1 MPTSHKLEY
10 QQVKRFLGAFAEND
24 IQALSGFLTEQS
36 VLEFPVN
43 KANSTL
49 PFVGQHQGL
58 KKIEKC
64 LSSKGKLI
72 KTESHQFQ
80 DLFVDGN
87 TVIANILTSTRCR
100 DTNEQIDFDELLV
113 VKIHTRRIQS
123 IKSFVDWSPLLSS
136 LRPKQSEQII
146 EAIQDNDL
154 DKVQSLVESGLD
166 VNVRDPETGLTA
178 LMMAACRAQVDT
190 VQYLVDNGADL
201 FTTDSKIGATALHKA
216 CQGQNAAIAKILTDA
231 GAFIDAVTPTMGH
244 TPIMDALWYLAPDVV
259 QHLVQ
264 CEPNLNTTTHYGF
277 SLWDHLDYETNVQS
291 TDTGKEIMATIRANL
306 ESYKEECQNRI
317 QSQSIM
323 KAIESGDTQ
332 RVKTLIESGEN
343 IEAVYPHV
351 NTFSDGHNPLIIAA
365 RDNHLDIVRLLIDAG
380 ADVDVFDWV
389 FKGYPLH
396 KATYNGRP
404 DVLREILKSPKI
416 NKDVVNVK
424 GQINGYTPLIDA
436 LWHGFE
442 ECAQI
447 LLDHPMCTLGHVAHD
462 GKNEYDVACQV
473 FGVEHPLTEKI
484 KGLITNKAKS

>member
-1 MPTSHKLEY
+1 MTKEAVEGIKADLRLQYRQKNRALE
-10 QQVKRFLGAFAEND
+10 QLRKRN
-24 IQALSGFLTEQS
+24 
-36 VLEFPVN
+36 EFR
-43 KANSTL
+43 
-49 PFVGQHQGL
+49 
-58 KKIEKC
+58 KIAK
-64 LSSKGKLI
+64 
-72 KTESHQFQ
+72 
-80 DLFVDGN
+80 
-87 TVIANILTSTRCR
+87 
-100 DTNEQIDFDELLV
+100 
-113 VKIHTRRIQS
+113 RRISQRM
-123 IKSFVDWSPLLSS
+123 LRS
-136 LRPKQSEQII
+136 LAR
-146 EAIQDNDL
+146 
-154 DKVQSLVESGLD
+154 
-166 VNVRDPETGLTA
+166 NVGLTA
-178 LMMAACRAQVDT
+178 SETGAEIAYPPAGKVIAFLALGAVALDIRDT
-190 VQYLVDNGADL
+190 CQNLEDL
-201 FTTDSKIGATALHKA
+201 QDLD
-216 CQGQNAAIAKILTDA
+216 QQDA
-231 GAFIDAVTPTMGH
+231 SDIEELGDAEICG
-244 TPIMDALWYLAPDVV
+244 MD
-259 QHLVQ
+259 
-264 CEPNLNTTTHYGF
+264 F
-277 SLWDHLDYETNVQS
+277 
-291 TDTGKEIMATIRANL
+291 KEIMATIRANL

-447 LLDHPMCTLGHVAHD
+447 LLDHPMCTLGHIAHD

-473 FGVEHPLTEKI
+473 FGMKHALTEKI
-484 KGLITNKAKS
+484 KGRINNKT

>member
-1 MPTSHKLEY
+1 MVT
-10 QQVKRFLGAFAEND
+10 
-24 IQALSGFLTEQS
+24 
-36 VLEFPVN
+36 
-43 KANSTL
+43 
-49 PFVGQHQGL
+49 
-58 KKIEKC
+58 
-64 LSSKGKLI
+64 
-72 KTESHQFQ
+72 
-80 DLFVDGN
+80 
-87 TVIANILTSTRCR
+87 ANILTSTRCL

-113 VKIHTRRIQS
+113 VKIHTGRIQS
-123 IKSFVDWSPLLSS
+123 IKSCVDWSPLLTS
-136 LRPKQSEQII
+136 LRPKQSQQII
-146 EAIQDNDL
+146 KAIQDNDF
-154 DKVQSLVESGLD
+154 DKVRSLVESGLD
-166 VNVRDPETGLTA
+166 VNIRDPETGLTA

-190 VQYLVDNGADL
+190 VQYLIDNGADL
-201 FTTDSKIGATALHKA
+201 LTTDSKTGATALHKA

-291 TDTGKEIMATIRANL
+291 TDTGKEIMAKIRANL
-306 ESYKEECQNRI
+306 ESYKEECQSRI

-323 KAIESGDTQ
+323 KAIANGDTQ
-332 RVKTLIESGEN
+332 TVKTLIESGEN

-380 ADVDVFDWV
+380 ANVDVFDWV

-416 NKDVVNVK
+416 TENVVNVK

-447 LLDHPMCTLGHVAHD
+447 LLDHPMCTLGHIAHD

-473 FGVEHPLTEKI
+473 FGAKHALTEKI
-484 KGLITNKAKS
+484 KGRINTET